1 MIIQELLNNAIKN
14 GISQIKAAWK
24 EVSDQTAIN
33 YFRQCGFRKKT
44 QDGDVQTLD
53 QDEDEEFANLVN
65 ELAPD
70 ADADDY
76 VDFDKDIAS
85 SMPSIRKHMVLS
97 SI

>member
-1 MIIQELLNNAIKN
+1 M
-14 GISQIKAAWK
+14 
-24 EVSDQTAIN
+24 
-33 YFRQCGFRKKT
+33 
-44 QDGDVQTLD
+44 QTLD

-85 SMPSIRKHMVLS
+85 SMPSVRKHMVLS